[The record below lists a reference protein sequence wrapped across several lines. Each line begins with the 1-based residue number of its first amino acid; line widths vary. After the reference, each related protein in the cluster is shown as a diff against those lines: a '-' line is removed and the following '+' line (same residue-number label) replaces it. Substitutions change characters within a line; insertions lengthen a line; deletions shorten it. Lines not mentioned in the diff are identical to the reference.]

1 MKKDVKDIIQKEE
14 THLNNLLEQEDLSAF
29 KGMVDELRDTWTKKQ
44 MFRTETEARFSVLQD
59 NRYPTKAAKYWQ
71 CVREQSSYLDNLMS
85 LSFDYRSNEAK
96 IKWLEGKVEKEKDE
110 YKTTKYQID
119 LDECRFAKAS
129 MEKTAR
135 HRMREIKMWS
145 KLKKEFNDGSFNE
158 KDEYKATKY
167 QIDIDECR
175 FAKASMEKVAKHRM
189 REIKM
194 WSGLKKEFNDGS
206 FNDKD
211 VNQHQLESYGMQYAE
226 KARQLTENSSDTDKF
241 NVLGQLQSLQRI
253 RKSGELENSY
263 KEKEQLEQ
271 HGKPKV

>member
-1 MKKDVKDIIQKEE
+1 MKKDVKEVIQGEE
-14 THLNNLLEQEDLSAF
+14 PHLNNLLTQEDLSSF

-71 CVREQSSYLDNLMS
+71 CVREQSSYLDNLMT
-85 LSFDYRSNEAK
+85 LSFDYRRNEAK
-96 IKWLEGKVEKEKDE
+96 IKWLEGKIE
-110 YKTTKYQID
+110 
-119 LDECRFAKAS
+119 S
-129 MEKTAR
+129 
-135 HRMREIKMWS
+135 
-145 KLKKEFNDGSFNE
+145 E

-263 KEKEQLEQ
+263 KEKEQIEQ
-271 HGKPKV
+271 HGKPKS

>member
-1 MKKDVKDIIQKEE
+1 MTEKKDVKDIIQKEE
-14 THLNNLLEQEDLSAF
+14 THLNNLLEQQDLTDF

-71 CVREQSSYLDNLMS
+71 CVREQSSYLDNLMT
-85 LSFDYRSNEAK
+85 LSFDYRRNEAK
-96 IKWLEGKVEKEKDE
+96 ITWLEKKIDKEEDE
-110 YKTTKYQID
+110 YKRTKYQID
-119 LDECRFAKAS
+119 LDEARF
-129 MEKTAR
+129 
-135 HRMREIKMWS
+135 
-145 KLKKEFNDGSFNE
+145 G
-158 KDEYKATKY
+158 
-167 QIDIDECR
+167 
-175 FAKASMEKVAKHRM
+175 KASMEKVAKHRM

-263 KEKEQLEQ
+263 KEKEQIEQ
-271 HGKPKV
+271 HGKPKS